1 MEPSERQ
8 GTYPNVYCGS
18 SPFLWRIFRVRH
30 RQFERAR
37 RFYGN
42 VQTRKTAES
51 LATTLCNEDTDM
63 MLDWNA
69 YRRQLALGVKE
80 IFPSPVRL
88 LALQALSGQGDVL
101 GR

>member
-1 MEPSERQ
+1 MEPAERQ
-8 GTYPNVYCGS
+8 GTYPNGYCGS

-30 RQFERAR
+30 RQVERAR

-42 VQTRKTAES
+42 VQTRKTVES

-80 IFPSPVRL
+80 ILSVPCSSVGTPSFIWTR
-88 LALQALSGQGDVL
+88 
-101 GR
+101 

>member
-1 MEPSERQ
+1 MEPAERQ
-8 GTYPNVYCGS
+8 GTYPNGYCGS
-18 SPFLWRIFRVRH
+18 SPFLWRIFRARH
-30 RQFERAR
+30 RQVERAR

-51 LATTLCNEDTDM
+51 SAITLYGEDTDM

-80 IFPSPVRL
+80 I
-88 LALQALSGQGDVL
+88 
-101 GR
+101 